1 NNEPSLQRILDL
13 FQIPDNVGDTN
24 PADTTFPVP
33 PSLPND
39 EVTMQRL
46 MKAGDGNVTV
56 DLLAVF
62 DNAKTPA
69 TKFGYYFPG
78 TNDLKTEL
86 FIVPNSTD
94 SQSVNP
100 QLSGITGFDPGSAL
114 FSIYGVFPAFTNR
127 EVYSEDSL
135 NTWEPNAANRRK
147 VRFYPL
153 KNSDGTV
160 VPNAY
165 IFAFEEYTLAYDQN
179 DVVGIIRNV
188 KAAAAGPEIGLQ
200 NLDPAPFPDRLMF
213 SRITTL
219 DATVPNI
226 VHDKSTLRIKNTG
239 DAPLNIASLVLTG
252 AFVIDNAATAP
263 TSIAL
268 GSFLDVRIKFTG
280 SGQDITNGSLTI
292 NSDDADEP
300 AKKIQLVGCGQS
312 N

>member
-165 IFAFEEYTLAYDQN
+165 VFAFEEYTLAYDQN
-179 DVVGIIRNV
+179 DVIGIIRNV
-188 KAAAAGPEIGLQ
+188 KPAPAGPELGIANADGAPFFNRLVFDRIS
-200 NLDPAPFPDRLMF
+200 NLDTIYAN
-213 SRITTL
+213 
-219 DATVPNI
+219 V
-226 VHDKSTLRIKNTG
+226 VHDKATLTLRNTG
-239 DAPLNIASLVLTG
+239 ESALNISSLAV
-252 AFVIDNAATAP
+252 
-263 TSIAL
+263 
-268 GSFLDVRIKFTG
+268 
-280 SGQDITNGSLTI
+280 
-292 NSDDADEP
+292 SDP
-300 AKKIQLVGCGQS
+300 
-312 N
+312 